1 MANENGFKASVQTS
15 EGTKIISNVIKVKVC
30 LKNGAAEIYD
40 SHIDLMGTIENNLVE
55 IYHRLDGKDVKA
67 VFMIGNGVIVVSN
80 KGLDSKEEE
89 KGTFVAV
96 LGDKSRE
103 ITESVTAASIASE
116 IERSKASITNETAL
130 YNAMIGQ
137 PVAVSINSKIYLL
150 QQELSFLERMS
161 FIVEDMRKDKRS

>member
-1 MANENGFKASVQTS
+1 MLFFLSAAEYNNVQNNT
-15 EGTKIISNVIKVKVC
+15 TKVKVH
-30 LKNGAAEIYD
+30 LNGGIAEILEQ
-40 SHIDLMGTIENNLVE
+40 HQDLMGRIDNNIIEIETFFENRVE
-55 IYHRLDGKDVKA
+55 KLLFILQDA
-67 VFMIGNGVIVVSN
+67 VFVVSN